1 MAPDDLLTRILYRDA
16 LMLVL
21 DKPSGIPVHAGP
33 GGGPN
38 LEQYFDALRF
48 GLPRLPALAH
58 RLDRDTSGCLVLGRH
73 RKALAKLGRLFAAGR
88 IEKTYWAIVDGGPYE
103 DEGRIDL
110 PLRKRSLDKRS
121 WRMEPHPDGQPAIT
135 DWKVLARGKN
145 QSWLALYPRT
155 GRTHQ
160 IRVHCAASGFPLNG
174 DAAYGTAT
182 AANGFLLHARAVT
195 IPIYSTR
202 PAIIV
207 EAAPP
212 PAMAN
217 VIRALGAEIPPA
229 LPTGGNGSNH
239 TAE

>member
-1 MAPDDLLTRILYRDA
+1 MTPDDLLTRVLYRDA

-88 IEKTYWAIVDGGPYE
+88 IEKTYWAIVDGAPSE

-110 PLRKRSLDKRS
+110 ALRKRSIDKRS
-121 WRMEPHPDGQPAIT
+121 WQMEPHPDGQPAIT
-135 DWKVLARGKN
+135 DWKVLTRGPK

-160 IRVHCAASGFPLNG
+160 IRVHCAASGFPLTG

-182 AANGFLLHARAVT
+182 AAGGFLLHARAVT
-195 IPIYSTR
+195 IPIYPTR
-202 PAIIV
+202 PAITV

-212 PAMAN
+212 PAMVEA
-217 VIRALGAEIPPA
+217 IRAIGGDIPNPVSPSVPDPQRSA
-229 LPTGGNGSNH
+229 
-239 TAE
+239 